1 MESFL
6 KEVSLETKGSEM
18 LGLEAN
24 NKKLL
29 RFLLEVKMD
38 LSVKGWRKEKS
49 KCPGWA
55 SQGCLVTNRWIRSHS
70 IPSGTRRM
78 RNNQWWHQRKV
89 WMNMSSFRKAQNYF
103 HKTMKYR
110 VKNTVKR
117 KKWLKILNQ
126 QFSVLVTGPFYNHE
140 NYWGPQMAIVYVG
153 FIYWYLL
160 YQKLKW
166 RNVKNSIYSL
176 LHLL

>member
-49 KCPGWA
+49 KCPG
-55 SQGCLVTNRWIRSHS
+55 
-70 IPSGTRRM
+70 
-78 RNNQWWHQRKV
+78 
-89 WMNMSSFRKAQNYF
+89 
-103 HKTMKYR
+103 
-110 VKNTVKR
+110 
-117 KKWLKILNQ
+117 
-126 QFSVLVTGPFYNHE
+126 
-140 NYWGPQMAIVYVG
+140 
-153 FIYWYLL
+153 
-160 YQKLKW
+160 
-166 RNVKNSIYSL
+166 
-176 LHLL
+176 